1 MKIRKISFSANEFS
15 IIRNIRKDIFSD
27 EMGISELEIF
37 DKFDKMSAHFLFTNH
52 NHVIGSVR
60 LRQIGNNMKLERMAI
75 YEKFREQNF
84 GHDAVRQ
91 IIDYYILFFHIN
103 SLAPSVFLPERF
115 APSVKLNVLSRVNTF
130 KVLLPESF
138 RGGCSFGATKC
149 SLFLKNKLFLLY
161 YVK

>member
-1 MKIRKISFSANEFS
+1 LKIRKISFSANEFS

-37 DKFDKMSAHFLFTNH
+37 DKFDKMSEHFLFTNH

-91 IIDYYILFFHIN
+91 IIDYYKEQKFKKIILDSIYDVRGFYKKCGFTEVGQIFDRVGLPHITMEI
-103 SLAPSVFLPERF
+103 SL
-115 APSVKLNVLSRVNTF
+115 
-130 KVLLPESF
+130 
-138 RGGCSFGATKC
+138 
-149 SLFLKNKLFLLY
+149 
-161 YVK
+161 

>member
-37 DKFDKMSAHFLFTNH
+37 DKFDKMSEHFLFTNH

-91 IIDYYILFFHIN
+91 IIDYYKEQKFKKIILDSIYDVRGFYKKCGFTEVGQIFDRVGLPHITMEI
-103 SLAPSVFLPERF
+103 SL
-115 APSVKLNVLSRVNTF
+115 
-130 KVLLPESF
+130 
-138 RGGCSFGATKC
+138 
-149 SLFLKNKLFLLY
+149 
-161 YVK
+161 

>member
-37 DKFDKMSAHFLFTNH
+37 DKFDKMSEHFLFTNH

-91 IIDYYILFFHIN
+91 IIDYYKEQKFKKIILDSIYDVRGFYKKCGFTEVGQIFDRVGLPHITM
-103 SLAPSVFLPERF
+103 E
-115 APSVKLNVLSRVNTF
+115 LSF
-130 KVLLPESF
+130 
-138 RGGCSFGATKC
+138 
-149 SLFLKNKLFLLY
+149 
-161 YVK
+161 